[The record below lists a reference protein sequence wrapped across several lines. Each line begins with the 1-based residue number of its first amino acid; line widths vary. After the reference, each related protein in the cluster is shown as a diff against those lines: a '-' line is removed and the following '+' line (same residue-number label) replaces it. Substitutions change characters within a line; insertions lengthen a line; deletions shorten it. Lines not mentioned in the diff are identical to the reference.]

1 MQKLLSDREA
11 VIFDLDGTLVDSMWM
26 WTDID
31 IEYLSRFGKPFSRAL
46 QKTIE
51 GMSFTE
57 TAIYFKEHFSI
68 PDSIEQIKGDWVSMS
83 VEKYKHEVPLKPHAG
98 EFLRELKKRGIRTGI
113 ATSNYKEMV
122 DACLDS
128 LSIRGLLDV
137 VCTACEVKRGKPSP
151 DIYLYAADKLKVDPG
166 RCLVFED
173 IPAGIRAGKA
183 AGMLVGAVADEFSR
197 DMEPEK
203 KELSDFFI
211 EDYSVFL

>member
-1 MQKLLSDREA
+1 MALKTDVLGWATASFNIEPEVRIGKKATLALGVSYNPWTFNDA
-11 VIFDLDGTLVDSMWM
+11 NMKWKHIFVQPEFRFWTCHAFDGHF
-26 WTDID
+26 
-31 IEYLSRFGKPFSRAL
+31 FGIHPFYAHYN
-46 QKTIE
+46 I
-51 GMSFTE
+51 G
-57 TAIYFKEHFSI
+57 
-68 PDSIEQIKGDWVSMS
+68 
-83 VEKYKHEVPLKPHAG
+83 
-98 EFLRELKKRGIRTGI
+98 GIRTGI

-203 KELSDFFI
+203 KALSDFFI